1 MLGKLQAVATA
12 VLCIFAPFETIW
24 GNLVVNGDF
33 ETGDFSGWTS
43 DAQNDN
49 GIWLIYS
56 GGILPISNFVTP
68 PPPGGAYAAAAD
80 QSEASSMILYQDI
93 ALPADACWQLQY
105 TYYYNNHNNIFVTP
119 DTLSIDEPNQQA
131 RIDILRPDIADPYSV
146 ARGDVL
152 RNLLKTVAGD
162 PTSVKPTTVTFDL
175 SCFAGQTI
183 RLRFAVVDTEYYFSM
198 GVDNISIQEAEMDF
212 GIISSR
218 EQVEPDAR

>member
-1 MLGKLQAVATA
+1 MLGKLQAAATA

-24 GNLVVNGDF
+24 GNFVVNGDF

-49 GIWLIYS
+49 GNWLIYS
-56 GGILPISNFVTP
+56 GGILPISNFITP

-93 ALPADACWQLQY
+93 ALPPDACWQLQY
-105 TYYYNNHNNIFVTP
+105 TYYYNNQNDIFVTP
-119 DTLSIDEPNQQA
+119 DTLSVDEPNQQA

-152 RNLLKTVAGD
+152 RNLLKTVPGD
-162 PTSVKPTTVTFDL
+162 PSRVEPTTVTFDL

-183 RLRFAVVDTEYYFSM
+183 RLRFAVADTEYYFSM
-198 GVDNISIQEAEMDF
+198 GVDNISIQEAETDF

-218 EQVEPDAR
+218 E